1 MPHNGGMRE
10 DRGRPGPG
18 RALLLVVLCAA
29 GTATLASLARGRA
42 DVGAA
47 TSFDVFPPNPSV
59 GQPVRF
65 RDTTTP
71 PATFWNWDFA
81 DGTRSMEQHP
91 TKSFSAAR
99 SYSVGLFT
107 NSGGGANRVVN
118 VSPENV
124 LRFLAEPGFAAS
136 GFDVTLAAVDQR
148 TGRTGEGRALGRS
161 REFGYF
167 SIPAL
172 TGNPDNPEV
181 FVKVLDART
190 VNGEY
195 WVFYGGLTDLE
206 YTLTVRHNP
215 TARLKTFFKEGGSAC
230 GGFDTSGFSRTPTPT
245 ACATVPTPLPTPPPA
260 GGTPVFSVPMI
271 DLSKVTEVNPFGS
284 LNFAGMP
291 HPTLELRTEDRTL
304 DVSAVTAGTV
314 VNRFFNPNE
323 GDFEMHTRAAGSPYL
338 VIYDHI
344 RDPLVDVGSIVSPG
358 TILGKIGFRGSTQG
372 RVEIQVNREPGSPVL
387 AFCPTFFG
395 TPEFRRAH
403 EEAILRTGSCA
414 PICSVATAAP

>member
-1 MPHNGGMRE
+1 MR
-10 DRGRPGPG
+10 RFLRP
-18 RALLLVVLCAA
+18 AEMLLLGAA
-29 GTATLASLARGRA
+29 GGLLLLGLRAKSGAEAAS
-42 DVGAA
+42 
-47 TSFDVFPPNPSV
+47 TFDVFPPNPSV

-81 DGTRSMEQHP
+81 DGTRSMEQNP

-99 SYSVGLFT
+99 AYNVTLFT
-107 NSGGGANRVVN
+107 NTGGAGNRSIG
-118 VSPENV
+118 VSPENT
-124 LRFLAEPGFAAS
+124 LRLLAQPGFTS
-136 GFDVTLAAVDQR
+136 TGFDLTLFATDQR
-148 TGRTGEGRALGRS
+148 TGRTGEGRALARS
-161 REFGYF
+161 QEFGYF

-172 TGNPDNPEV
+172 TANPDNPEV

-206 YTLTVRHNP
+206 YTLTVRHNQ
-215 TARLKTFFKEGGSAC
+215 TGRVKTFFKEGGSAC

-245 ACATVPTPLPTPPPA
+245 ACPAVPTPRPTPPPLP
-260 GGTPVFSVPMI
+260 GTPVFSVPMI
-271 DLSKVTEVNPFGS
+271 DLSKVTEVNPFGA
-284 LNFAGMP
+284 LNFAGQP
-291 HPTLELRTEDRTL
+291 HPALELRTEDRTL
-304 DVSAVTAGTV
+304 DVSAVTAGQV

-323 GDFEMHTRAAGSPYL
+323 GDFELHTRAAGSPYL
-338 VIYDHI
+338 IIYDHI
-344 RDPLVDVGSIVSPG
+344 RDPLVSVGSIVSPG
-358 TILGKIGFRGSTQG
+358 TVLGKIGFRGSTQG

-403 EEAILRTGSCA
+403 EEALARTGSCA
-414 PICSVATAAP
+414 PICSVDSATP

>member
-1 MPHNGGMRE
+1 MRE
-10 DRGRPGPG
+10 ETGRPGAA

-29 GTATLASLARGRA
+29 GTAALASLARGRA

-47 TSFDVFPPNPSV
+47 TTFDVFPPNPSV

-71 PATFWNWDFA
+71 PASTWNWDFG
-81 DGTRSMEQHP
+81 DGTRATEPSP
-91 TKSFSAAR
+91 TKIFPTAR
-99 SYSVGLFT
+99 QYNVTLFT
-107 NSGGGANRVVN
+107 NSGGASTRGII
-118 VSPENV
+118 VSPENI
-124 LRFLAEPGFAAS
+124 LRFHAESGFAAS
-136 GFDVTLAAVDQR
+136 GFDVTLAAMDQR

-215 TARLKTFFKEGGSAC
+215 TGRVKAFFKQGGSAC

-245 ACATVPTPLPTPPPA
+245 ACAAVPTPLPTPPPA
-260 GGTPVFSVPMI
+260 AGTPVFSVPMI
-271 DLSKVTEVNPFGS
+271 DLSKVTEVNPFGAVS
-284 LNFAGMP
+284 LGGQL
-291 HPTLELRTEDRTL
+291 HPALELRTEDRTL

-344 RDPLVDVGSIVSPG
+344 RDPLVDIGSIVSPG
-358 TILGKIGFRGSTQG
+358 TLLGKIGYRGSTQG

-403 EEAILRTGSCA
+403 EEALARTGSCA
-414 PICSVATAAP
+414 PLCSVATATP